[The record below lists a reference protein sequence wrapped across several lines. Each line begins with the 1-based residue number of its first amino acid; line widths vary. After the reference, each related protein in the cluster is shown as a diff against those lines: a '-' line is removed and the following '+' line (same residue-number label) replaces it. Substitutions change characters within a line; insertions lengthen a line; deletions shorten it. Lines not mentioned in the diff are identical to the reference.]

1 MNARSRWK
9 MGWILVATLGCG
21 TRSTLSATDAAV
33 KKDGVG
39 GPDTL
44 LVPDAFDVATGS
56 PDQASFP
63 DVDSRGDA
71 WTVLSPDLSAL
82 DMPPDHGVFDGSSGA
97 DAADAFASEV
107 DTVGDGPARDAAA
120 ERVPTDAISPDVA
133 YSEVASDALLS
144 SIDGALAA
152 FCSGDTPHMV
162 VNGIDSHPA
171 VSGHMIP
178 YDCCDGGE
186 FKIVTATFVDLIIV
200 SWQAQAGAT
209 SVFPATIDLASPP
222 KGWNVRITIGC
233 DTATASCNPAPDS
246 YTSGLQGVLQVSRA
260 SSGFDMSLCLHVQE
274 PTGSPHPIVHT
285 LDVFAPHIKSN

>member
-1 MNARSRWK
+1 
-9 MGWILVATLGCG
+9 
-21 TRSTLSATDAAV
+21 
-33 KKDGVG
+33 
-39 GPDTL
+39 
-44 LVPDAFDVATGS
+44 
-56 PDQASFP
+56 
-63 DVDSRGDA
+63 
-71 WTVLSPDLSAL
+71 
-82 DMPPDHGVFDGSSGA
+82 
-97 DAADAFASEV
+97 
-107 DTVGDGPARDAAA
+107 
-120 ERVPTDAISPDVA
+120 
-133 YSEVASDALLS
+133 
-144 SIDGALAA
+144 
-152 FCSGDTPHMV
+152 MV
-162 VNGIDSHPA
+162 VNGIDSHPV